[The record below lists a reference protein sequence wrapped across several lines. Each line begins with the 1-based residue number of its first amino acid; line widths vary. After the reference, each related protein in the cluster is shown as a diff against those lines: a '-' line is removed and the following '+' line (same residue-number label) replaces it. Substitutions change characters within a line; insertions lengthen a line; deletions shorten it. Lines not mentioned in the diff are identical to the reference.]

1 MTVTN
6 FKSDGTGQM
15 VVQPKTGQGVGK
27 ILDDNG
33 IAGSSSAV
41 RSLDVLSSTNSQTAI
56 STIDRALENVA
67 SERSKLGA
75 AVNRLD
81 HTINNLSNV
90 STNTAAAKSR
100 IVDADF
106 AAETSNS
113 DEEPDPVSGRDQH
126 AGPGQPVEAGHPGTS
141 SGLSA
146 D

>member
-1 MTVTN
+1 M
-6 FKSDGTGQM
+6 S
-15 VVQPKTGQGVGK
+15 
-27 ILDDNG
+27 
-33 IAGSSSAV
+33 
-41 RSLDVLSSTNSQTAI
+41 SLDVLSSTNSQTAI

-106 AAETSNS
+106 AAETSNLTNQILS
-113 DEEPDPVSGRDQH
+113 QAATSMLAQANQSKQGI
-126 AGPGQPVEAGHPGTS
+126 GTS